1 MSLKQESA
9 HQRRMQ
15 RRAKHVTPA
24 TLSLTSLMDIFTILL
39 FFLLVSVSTSQKMPD
54 QNYILLPKSSSEK
67 LPEEVLTVE
76 VSARTIIVQGQ
87 LIAETASVQAQADAL
102 IGKLKEELDYQA
114 GKSAAPLNDAGV
126 PEREI
131 MILMDSKIPYEV
143 LDKIMKT
150 CMQTEYSKISFG
162 VMQEKAHDEKGKEA
176 SS

>member
-1 MSLKQESA
+1 MKKQTA
-9 HQRRMQ
+9 HQRRMH
-15 RRAKHVTPA
+15 RRAKHATPA

-54 QNYILLPKSSSEK
+54 TNYILLPKSSAEE
-67 LPEEVLTVE
+67 LPKETLTVE

-87 LIAETASVQAQADAL
+87 LIADTTAVEMQEEQL
-102 IGKLKEELDYQA
+102 ILKLKEELDYQA
-114 GKSAAPLNDAGV
+114 GKSAAPLNDAGI

-131 MILMDSKIPYEV
+131 TILMDSKIPYAV

-150 CMQTEYSKISFG
+150 CMLTEYSKISFA
-162 VMQEKAHDEKGKEA
+162 VMQDKKKEPGKET